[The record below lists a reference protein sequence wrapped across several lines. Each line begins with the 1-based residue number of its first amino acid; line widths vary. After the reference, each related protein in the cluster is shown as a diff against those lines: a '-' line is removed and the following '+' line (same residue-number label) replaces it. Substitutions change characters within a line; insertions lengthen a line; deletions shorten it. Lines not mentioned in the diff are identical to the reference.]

1 MSLTGLCFLAALLH
15 LWLLRPT
22 ARGWRRL
29 ARSRPAAARET
40 PPLTV
45 LTAAR
50 NEARNLHQWHEALE
64 AQGLRAKR
72 VILIDDRSEDETQAL
87 ARSFSEK
94 NQVFT
99 SLSIKERSAGWSPK
113 KYALTQGIAAAPTDY
128 LCLTDADCRP
138 RHGWLQGMGEAFS
151 RGADLVLGY
160 SPYRPSGR
168 PMLDA
173 MIAYE
178 TFHTAFLYL
187 GDAAQGRPWMGVGR
201 NIGYRR
207 DWFQAQGGLEQ
218 HRERLSGDDD
228 LLVAHASPETK
239 VEILTAPETWVE
251 SEAPAGWTGWF
262 RQKRRHVSASPA
274 YPRRTKLRI
283 GTLFFSQV
291 FTVWGL
297 ALAVLVSV
305 LSLTLPFQQFV
316 IFVLYLT
323 GKKLLLREAARQL
336 ETRLGW
342 AAAGKGEI
350 LLAAYG
356 LIVAPLGWMRVT
368 SWK

>member
-15 LWLLRPT
+15 LWLLRTT
-22 ARGWRRL
+22 ALGWRRI

-40 PPLTV
+40 PQLTV

-50 NEARNLHQWHEALE
+50 NEAANLPHWHAALK
-64 AQGLRAKR
+64 AQSLKPKR
-72 VILIDDRSEDETQAL
+72 VILIDDRSEDETPAL
-87 ARSFSEK
+87 ARGFTAVNSSFS
-94 NQVFT
+94 FF
-99 SLSIKERSAGWSPK
+99 SIKEKEEGWSPK
-113 KYALTQGIAAAPTDY
+113 KYALTQGIAAAPTDF

-138 RHGWLQGMGEAFS
+138 RAGWLHGMGEAFAS
-151 RGADLVLGY
+151 GADLVLGY

-168 PMLDA
+168 PLLDA

-201 NIGYRR
+201 NIGYSRG
-207 DWFQAQGGLEQ
+207 WFKAQGGMER
-218 HRERLSGDDD
+218 HREQLSGDDD

-251 SEAPAGWTGWF
+251 SEAPAGWAAWF
-262 RQKRRHVSASPA
+262 RQKRRHVSASAA
-274 YPRRTKLRI
+274 YPRRTQLRV
-283 GTLFFSQV
+283 GALFFSQA

-297 ALAVLVSV
+297 VVAGFLAFS
-305 LSLTLPFQQFV
+305 SMTLPVQQFV

-323 GKKLLLREAARQL
+323 GKKLLLREAARRL